1 MSDPLDGKV
10 DEAQAPLRQAESSS
24 RRRRLRSAATKRRL
38 YQLAFVDCTA
48 NNVAGKEACYVE
60 SRADAFVDSLVLLY
74 SSDSTTSTV
83 KRSVNLDAEPSYVE
97 FLGDAPSA
105 RATSN
110 DASTTGHLAQDFS
123 HAGCSLYDLWVLR
136 QTGLSLQELLRVKN
150 EVFVDNL
157 ITSYAYLS
165 AENIDI
171 VQPSLEM
178 VDSSAPIDIISDSS
192 LDDWPSWAEAFAAD
206 KAANNPSLADVN
218 EIIINVAT
226 NASEVQR
233 LVVSYEEK
241 ISSYEEKIEN
251 LTNNIEN
258 ITDLGQQLFERLE
271 RLETDAS
278 CRH

>member
-1 MSDPLDGKV
+1 MSLFKGFTKLLIV
-10 DEAQAPLRQAESSS
+10 VCPLRAYRGNAQ
-24 RRRRLRSAATKRRL
+24 LSACCKVGGGALHMKKL
-38 YQLAFVDCTA
+38 EEKA
-48 NNVAGKEACYVE
+48 
-60 SRADAFVDSLVLLY
+60 
-74 SSDSTTSTV
+74 
-83 KRSVNLDAEPSYVE
+83 
-97 FLGDAPSA
+97 
-105 RATSN
+105 
-110 DASTTGHLAQDFS
+110 
-123 HAGCSLYDLWVLR
+123 
-136 QTGLSLQELLRVKN
+136 

-178 VDSSAPIDIISDSS
+178 VDSSVPVDILSDSS

-206 KAANNPSLADVN
+206 KAANDPSLADVN

-226 NASEVQR
+226 NISEVQR

-241 ISSYEEKIEN
+241 ISSYEEEIEN
-251 LTNNIEN
+251 LTKNIEN